1 VSYLLDTN
9 VVSEMAKPP
18 INAGVADFLSRTPE
32 DNLYLSVVTLAE
44 LRYGIERLGPSAKRA
59 GLERWLDDDLL
70 PRFEKRIFLVE
81 SLIATEWGRLKA
93 RGERRGRPVGDMDA
107 WIAATATIHGLTVV
121 TRNVN
126 DFDSFEGELL
136 NPWE

>member
-1 VSYLLDTN
+1 
-9 VVSEMAKPP
+9 
-18 INAGVADFLSRTPE
+18 
-32 DNLYLSVVTLAE
+32 
-44 LRYGIERLGPSAKRA
+44 
-59 GLERWLDDDLL
+59 
-70 PRFEKRIFLVE
+70 
-81 SLIATEWGRLKA
+81 LIATEWGRLKA